1 MEVTRLIDYLE
12 AYFPLS
18 LQEGWD
24 NSGLQISPQE
34 SSIKGVLLSL
44 DVNSQTINEAI
55 KLGCNLIVSHHPLL
69 FSSTKKIFNDFYPY
83 NVLYKAIQ
91 KGIGV
96 YAFHTNLDIA
106 EGGLNDYLCNL
117 LELKDIEIIEN
128 KRPLRIGRLNRGL
141 DFEVFVDYVKEKLSC
156 DAIKY
161 IKANDR
167 LIKRVAVCSGSCME
181 LVYEIL
187 DLDFDVF
194 LSGDLKH
201 HTAIFAKESGINVVD
216 ATHYHTE
223 KFSKFI
229 LKDIIKRKFREL
241 RVFVSESDYLPWDYR

>member
-1 MEVTRLIDYLE
+1 MEVERLIDYLE

-44 DVNSQTINEAI
+44 DVNSQTIDEAVE
-55 KLGCNLIVSHHPLL
+55 LGCNLIIAHHPVL
-69 FSSTKKIFNDFYPY
+69 FSSTKKIFKDFYPY

-91 KGIGV
+91 NGLGV

-117 LELKDIEIIEN
+117 LELEDVEVIED
-128 KRPLRIGRLNRGL
+128 KRPLRIGRLKESMSLEG
-141 DFEVFVDYVKEKLSC
+141 FVDYVKERLSC
-156 DAIKY
+156 PMTKY
-161 IKANDR
+161 IRSNDR
-167 LIKRVAVCSGSCME
+167 PIRRVAICSGSCME
-181 LVYEIL
+181 LMHDIL
-187 DLDFDVF
+187 GLDFDVF

-216 ATHYHTE
+216 ATHFHTE
-223 KFSKFI
+223 KFSKYI
-229 LKDIIKRKFREL
+229 LRDVLKRGFPQLK
-241 RVFVSESDYLPWDYR
+241 VFVSDRDYLPWQYR